1 MAERGAAR
9 AMGDIRGRLPLWLA
23 NLFVFAFL
31 FCVVMAYFLWQVQQA
46 KREFLAHVREHA
58 VLMAEV
64 IQLSARGSVL
74 SKQAAEEILEAFLG
88 NTARFVDHLDTVEPF
103 TAQELNAF
111 SQEAGLAGI
120 GIQREDGTYVAGPTG
135 WLHDYDLTCA
145 PVARLR
151 HLPKERL
158 YLFSRAHEGAK
169 GCVMVGITDA
179 RIRTIQDQLGLD
191 NVIRTLAGI
200 PRMSYV
206 KLVTPSPI
214 GKKETDAPAVTM
226 KDKDGLRVAEAR
238 VPMEGNEIAVALD
251 AGYLD
256 RAIGRLW
263 RDFFFF
269 SAALASLGF
278 VLSLILYK
286 YQTAHLAQVQ
296 QFERSIASEREN
308 AALGRS
314 AAAIAHEIR
323 NPLNVLGMGLQRLQI
338 EGDEMH
344 DDHRR
349 LIHLMLE
356 AVKRA
361 NSSVEGLLKY
371 ARPQKPLK
379 TSMRLD
385 VLAENML
392 HLYARRCQEL
402 GIAISR
408 RITFQE
414 PIIGDPGL
422 LGQVAENLLKNAIEA
437 QPEGGSIHVEVS
449 GQDQGVCLR
458 VKNRGFS
465 LKPEEAERILEPYF
479 TTKADGTGLGLT
491 ISRRIVEAH
500 GGHMT
505 VRVPQ
510 AGTVEIS
517 VCLPGDGPEERTVQ
531 GRENMEGALNENSD
545 RRR

>member
-1 MAERGAAR
+1 
-9 AMGDIRGRLPLWLA
+9 MGGIRGRLPLWVA

-31 FCVVMAYFLWQVQQA
+31 FCAVTAYFLWQVQQA
-46 KREFLAHVREHA
+46 KKDFLAHVQEHA

-64 IQLSARGSVL
+64 IQMSARGSVL

-103 TAQELNAF
+103 TPQELNAF
-111 SQEAGLAGI
+111 AQEAGLAGI
-120 GIQREDGTYVAGPTG
+120 GIQREDGRCVGGPAG
-135 WLHDYDLTCA
+135 WLHEPDLTCT
-145 PVARLR
+145 PLARLR
-151 HLPKERL
+151 HLTKERL
-158 YLFSRAHEGAK
+158 YLFSWARKGSK

-179 RIRTIQDQLGLD
+179 RIRTIQEQLGLD

-200 PRMSYV
+200 PRISYV

-214 GKKETDAPAVTM
+214 RKKATDAPAVTM
-226 KDKDGLRVAEAR
+226 QDKGGLRVAEAR
-238 VPMEGNEIAVALD
+238 VPMEGKEIAVALD

-269 SAALASLGF
+269 SAALACLGLL
-278 VLSLILYK
+278 LSLILYR
-286 YQTAHLAQVQ
+286 YQAAHMAQVQ
-296 QFERSIASEREN
+296 RFERRIASEREN
-308 AALGRS
+308 AALGRA
-314 AAAIAHEIR
+314 AAAIAHEVR

-338 EGDEMH
+338 EGHEIN
-344 DDHRR
+344 DDHRH
-349 LIHLMLE
+349 LIDLMLD

-371 ARPQKPLK
+371 ARPQRPLK

-385 VLAENML
+385 MLTEKML
-392 HLYARRCQEL
+392 HLYAPRCQEL
-402 GIAISR
+402 GIAVSR
-408 RITFQE
+408 RITFHE

-437 QPEGGSIHVEVS
+437 QPEGGSLHVEVS

-491 ISRRIVEAH
+491 ISRKIVEAH
-500 GGHMT
+500 GGRMT
-505 VRVPQ
+505 VQVPEP
-510 AGTVEIS
+510 GTVEIS
-517 VCLPGDGPEERTVQ
+517 ACLPPGKGQEKGLLQARKDV
-531 GRENMEGALNENSD
+531 EGALNENTD